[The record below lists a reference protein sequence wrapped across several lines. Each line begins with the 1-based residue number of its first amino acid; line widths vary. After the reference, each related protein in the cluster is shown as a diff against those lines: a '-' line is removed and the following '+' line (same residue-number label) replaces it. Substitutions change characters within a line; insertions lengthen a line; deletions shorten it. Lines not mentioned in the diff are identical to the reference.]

1 MLQEAPQEVVD
12 GPETA
17 ASGATM
23 CRLMCRFGNLTV
35 TGLVFFGPGRMERQR
50 IVQCYIERNLVSN
63 GGLLSEVIWQIQET
77 APPQDV
83 AFLQV
88 LLWDLR
94 SLCCKPKPWS
104 PGLILLQVLLWDLR
118 ALEL

>member
-1 MLQEAPQEVVD
+1 
-12 GPETA
+12 
-17 ASGATM
+17 M
-23 CRLMCRFGNLTV
+23 CRPMCRFGNLTV

-88 LLWDLR
+88 LLR
-94 SLCCKPKPWS
+94 
-104 PGLILLQVLLWDLR
+104 DLR